1 MANSIRVAK
10 LRTLLHPLEYSGV
23 WLVPPL
29 LHSAKS
35 NVKVAAA
42 ALENSSFIW
51 APTYSVDYLDS
62 ASLDRRM
69 SVHITT

>member
-1 MANSIRVAK
+1 M
-10 LRTLLHPLEYSGV
+10 